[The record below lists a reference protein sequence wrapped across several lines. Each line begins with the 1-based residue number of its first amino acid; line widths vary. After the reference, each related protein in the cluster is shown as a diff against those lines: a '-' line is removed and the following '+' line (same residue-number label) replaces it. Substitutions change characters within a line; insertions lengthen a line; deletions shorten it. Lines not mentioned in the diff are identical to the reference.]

1 MKKKRTELN
10 VRSFHHARVKYDK
23 GVVTV
28 PVSTSFRF
36 SVCECEPPC
45 GNVNFV
51 FEDEDIKPFACAQF
65 SYEQILGPL
74 TECAL
79 EAKKLVG
86 EKTH

>member
-10 VRSFHHARVKYDK
+10 VRPLHHARVKYDK

-36 SVCECEPPC
+36 SACECEPPC

-51 FEDEDIKPFACAQF
+51 FEDEDMKPFACAQF
-65 SYEQILGPL
+65 GYEQILGEI
-74 TECAL
+74 TEAAL
-79 EAKKLVG
+79 EAKAAVG
-86 EKTH
+86 EKTN